1 MQHKLPLL
9 RCNRSQSVD
18 TLWASRKQLRQRAA
32 QAQQYISA
40 DRNLTPLPCK
50 LSFYRNV
57 GEFLSENLKLLDTA
71 VVDWCLLK
79 RIDTL
84 NIDIETKVEE
94 QVPKGVGRS
103 DM

>member
-1 MQHKLPLL
+1 M
-9 RCNRSQSVD
+9 
-18 TLWASRKQLRQRAA
+18 
-32 QAQQYISA
+32 
-40 DRNLTPLPCK
+40 
-50 LSFYRNV
+50 
-57 GEFLSENLKLLDTA
+57 FLSENLKLLDTA
-71 VVDWCLLK
+71 VFDWCLLK